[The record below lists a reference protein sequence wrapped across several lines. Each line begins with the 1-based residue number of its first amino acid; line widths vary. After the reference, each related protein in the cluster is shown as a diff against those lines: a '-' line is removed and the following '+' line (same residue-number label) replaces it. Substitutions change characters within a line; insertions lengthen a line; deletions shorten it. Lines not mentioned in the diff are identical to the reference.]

1 MCDRRRGEELI
12 SRALP
17 FSVDSPG
24 GGSVTSCSQS
34 DKKGRLR
41 RVRKNSTKLRC
52 CRRICGWCRM
62 WVGTETREVGGD
74 ECQGCRGERK
84 V

>member
-41 RVRKNSTKLRC
+41 QEEEQHKTAVPQKN
-52 CRRICGWCRM
+52 M
-62 WVGTETREVGGD
+62 WVVQDMGGNRD
-74 ECQGCRGERK
+74 A
-84 V
+84 